1 MNILL
6 TFTFNYS
13 LKTWEEAG
21 ILDRELGYYKK
32 LSDKH
37 NIKFVFLTYGYKS
50 EKKYLTNYPTIEV
63 IPIYDFIKPTNNKCL
78 LFLKTF
84 FVPFLIRKKVSDIS
98 IIKTNQLNG
107 SWLAIL
113 LKLVTNKPLFIRT
126 GYDAFLFSVKE
137 KKSFI
142 KRILFYLLTQLSLL
156 VSNFYT
162 VSSTDD
168 YKFIIKN
175 YIFKKSKLHVRQN
188 WVKENNNIE
197 FSERDKSKIISVGRL
212 VSQKNYQ
219 YLINEFSNS
228 EYAIDIVGTGPE
240 SEKLINQAKKSN
252 TKVNFLGNL
261 DNENLLKL
269 LNEYKYFISTSLF
282 EGNPK
287 ATLEAMSSGCIVFA
301 VNIPNNSEIIRH
313 EENGILYQTKEGR
326 LLSIF
331 EQVSN
336 NDDLSNKLSKNAFR
350 DSKTNFSM
358 DKMIE
363 TEYQDLLNL
372 SK

>member
-219 YLINEFSNS
+219 YLIDEFSNS
-228 EYAIDIVGTGPE
+228 QYAIDIVGTGPE

>member
-32 LSDKH
+32 LSEKH

>member
-21 ILDRELGYYKK
+21 ILERELNYYKK
-32 LSDKH
+32 LSEKH
-37 NIKFVFLTYGYKS
+37 SIKFIFLTYGDKS
-50 EKKYLTNYPTIEV
+50 EKKYLNDYANIEV
-63 IPIYDFIKPTNNKCL
+63 IPIYDFIKPVNNKYL

-84 FVPFLIRKKVSDIS
+84 FIPFLIRKKVSNIS
-98 IIKTNQLNG
+98 IIKTNQLSG

-113 LKLVTNKPLFIRT
+113 LKLQTNKPLFVRT
-126 GYDAFLFSVKE
+126 GYDPFIFSIKE

-175 YIFKKSKLHVRQN
+175 YIFKKSKLHVRHN

-197 FSERDKSKIISVGRL
+197 FSKRNKTKIISVGRL

-228 EYAIDIVGTGPE
+228 QYAIDIVGTGPE
-240 SEKLINQAKKSN
+240 NKKLIKQANKSN
-252 TKVNFLGNL
+252 TEVNFLGNL
-261 DNENLLKL
+261 NNENLLKL

-301 VNIPNNSEIIRH
+301 VDIPNNSEIIKH
-313 EENGILYQTKEGR
+313 EENGILYQTKEGG
-326 LLSIF
+326 LLNIF
-331 EQVSN
+331 EQVLN
-336 NDDLSNKLSKNAFR
+336 NDELSNKLSENAIKA
-350 DSKTNFSM
+350 SKSNFSM

>member
-175 YIFKKSKLHVRQN
+175 YIFKKSKLHVRHN

-228 EYAIDIVGTGPE
+228 QYAIDIVGTGPE
-240 SEKLINQAKKSN
+240 NEKLINQAKKSN

-261 DNENLLKL
+261 NNENLLKL

-326 LLSIF
+326 LLNIF
-331 EQVSN
+331 EQVSD
-336 NDDLSNKLSKNAFR
+336 NDDLSNKLSKNAVR

>member
-32 LSDKH
+32 LSEKH

-219 YLINEFSNS
+219 YLIDEFSNS
-228 EYAIDIVGTGPE
+228 QYAIDIVGTGPE